1 MAPTISFLFLEAHF
15 EGGDVEGCVGV
26 AEKIQKKKDGGR
38 GIQKRRYTGEKP
50 SKTWGLTG
58 TGR

>member
-26 AEKIQKKKDGGR
+26 AEKIQKKKKMGVEEYRRGGTLER
-38 GIQKRRYTGEKP
+38 NQVKP
-50 SKTWGLTG
+50 GD
-58 TGR
+58 